1 MHTAARTRRII
12 GADELLFPLLWSS
25 GYIGSKIGLP
35 LSGIFALLFFR
46 YAIPVLLVGTY
57 FSLRSEWH
65 WPDQR
70 SLLIEFLGHF
80 LWLIAVLKALEFGI
94 SAGSAALIAA
104 MQPVLTALIAPYLLA
119 ERKHL
124 YQWLGV
130 LVGVVGVD
138 FVIFLDA
145 AFDPNAQCGAGVI
158 FAIFR
163 AAGYDADRMA
173 SLWRGA

>member
-1 MHTAARTRRII
+1 MEQWLYRIQDRFAAI
-12 GADELLFPLLWSS
+12 GYFCVAV
-25 GYIGSKIGLP
+25 
-35 LSGIFALLFFR
+35 FR